1 MQELA
6 GKVAVITGGAS
17 GIGLATA
24 RALARER
31 VSVVLADIEQT
42 ALDAAVASLRDAG
55 ADATGIR
62 TDVGDK
68 TAVDALADASWDR
81 FGGVHILFN
90 NAGIV
95 VTGPTQEATHADWE
109 WSVRVNLWGPI
120 HGVEAFVPRMIAQ
133 RQAGHLLFTASFA
146 GLVGNRQLGPYCV
159 TKFGVVALAECLHKD
174 LREHGIGVSVL
185 APMRV
190 KTRIDTSHRNR
201 PAELG
206 GPSTARALSEEDKAA
221 LSGRE
226 LPVELIGDLVVAA
239 IRRNEL
245 YIHTHNEAREFV
257 RRRCAR
263 LDAAFAH
270 AL

>member
-24 RALARER
+24 RALAGER
-31 VSVVLADIEQT
+31 VKLVLADIEQG
-42 ALDAAVASLRDAG
+42 ALDGAVASLQDAG
-55 ADATGIR
+55 ADAIGIR

-68 TAVDALADASWDR
+68 AAVDALADASWSR
-81 FGGVHILFN
+81 FGSVHIVFN
-90 NAGIV
+90 NAGV
-95 VTGPTQEATHADWE
+95 AVTGPTQEATHADWE
-109 WSVRVNLWGPI
+109 WSIRVNLWGPI

-133 RQAGHLLFTASFA
+133 RQGGHVLFTASFA
-146 GLVGNRQLGPYCV
+146 GLVGNRHLGPYCV

-174 LREHGIGVSVL
+174 LREHDIGVSVL

-190 KTRIDTSHRNR
+190 STLIDMSHRNR
-201 PAELG
+201 PAEFG
-206 GPSTARALSEEDKAA
+206 GPSTASFLSEEDKAT

-226 LPVELIGDLVVAA
+226 LPVEPVGDLVVAA
-239 IRRNEL
+239 IRRNDL
-245 YIHTHNEAREFV
+245 YIHTHKEAREFL
-257 RRRCAR
+257 RRRSER